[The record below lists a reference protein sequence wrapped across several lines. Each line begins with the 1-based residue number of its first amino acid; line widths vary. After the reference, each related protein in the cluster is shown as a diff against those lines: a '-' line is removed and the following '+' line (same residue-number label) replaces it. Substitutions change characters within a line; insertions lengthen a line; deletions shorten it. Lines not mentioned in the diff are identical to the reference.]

1 MQFFFAILNTV
12 IRNLS
17 PKVSSPQTSTSHVT
31 VTPFSRYSQ
40 WNSVYPEILIRSHCV
55 ILLIVLVF
63 FTLVVSCKLLIV
75 LFVNGPLP
83 WLVRWL

>member
-1 MQFFFAILNTV
+1 MQFFFAILNTFV

-63 FTLVVSCKLLIV
+63 LPLL
-75 LFVNGPLP
+75 
-83 WLVRWL
+83 